1 MENDY
6 NQQLEKS
13 IQFELEK
20 LPDLPAPE
28 TLIPRVL
35 AALEARARA
44 PIWER
49 SWWNWPRR
57 LQAVSAALAI
67 TLVGAILYGGHLLS
81 GRLAVNAGQQS
92 VADWWL
98 GFAWV
103 AEVLGTLGYAL
114 LIVGRSIEQHWFVG
128 ISALIFIMYLT
139 CIGVGTV
146 CFRVA
151 ISKR

>member
-1 MENDY
+1 
-6 NQQLEKS
+6 
-13 IQFELEK
+13 
-20 LPDLPAPE
+20 
-28 TLIPRVL
+28 
-35 AALEARARA
+35 
-44 PIWER
+44 
-49 SWWNWPRR
+49 
-57 LQAVSAALAI
+57 
-67 TLVGAILYGGHLLS
+67 
-81 GRLAVNAGQQS
+81 VNAGQQS